1 MWDDR
6 LEMEIQMTDSGSRS
20 GIRFL
25 DHDHLR
31 ETLLTGGHALNV
43 FKHRAMP
50 LDVTRIVVHASELA
64 RIAKVSG
71 APARVS
77 RARGEIAS
85 DDGAFLGILFQKA
98 GRTVCDFGS
107 KQTILNSGDLLI
119 WHGRK
124 SVCFDMLESFRKVC
138 LLLPLDTFESVL
150 PEANS
155 YAGTHLQKG
164 HSISR
169 LLGACLS
176 TLTEDV
182 LASEM
187 EPAGSAIELTLD
199 LIGAALT
206 KHRES
211 NNIGLRMNLYQR
223 LTAFIE
229 RRLGDPELS
238 PTMLARTHHISTRYL
253 HLVFS
258 EHGTTVGRWIR
269 SRRLAQCRA
278 ELANLGSDHTVTE
291 IAMRWRFSDVAH
303 FSRLFRLAYGVSPRE
318 FRRTHHQSHG

>member
-1 MWDDR
+1 MR
-6 LEMEIQMTDSGSRS
+6 MEIQMTDSDPQS
-20 GIRFL
+20 GTRFL

-43 FKHRAMP
+43 FKHRALP

-64 RIAKVSG
+64 KIAKVSG

-77 RARGEIAS
+77 RARGEIAL
-85 DDGAFLGILFQKA
+85 DDGAFLGVLFQKT
-98 GRTVCDFGS
+98 GRTLCDFGS
-107 KQTILNSGDLLI
+107 EQMILNSGDLLI
-119 WHGRK
+119 WHGRS
-124 SVCFDMLESFRKVC
+124 SVCFEIPESFREVC
-138 LLLPLDTFESVL
+138 ILLPLDTFESML

-164 HSISR
+164 HSISS
-169 LLGACLS
+169 LLGGCLS
-176 TLTEDV
+176 TLTDDV
-182 LASEM
+182 LANEM
-187 EPAGSAIELTLD
+187 EPAGSAIALTLE

-211 NNIGLRMNLYQR
+211 NNLGQRMNLYQR

-238 PTMLARTHHISTRYL
+238 PTMLARTHNISTRYL
-253 HLVFS
+253 HLIFS
-258 EHGTTVGRWIR
+258 ERATTVGRWIR
-269 SRRLAQCRA
+269 LRRLAQCRA
-278 ELANLGSDHTVTE
+278 ELASLGSDCTVTE
-291 IAMRWRFSDVAH
+291 IAIRWCFSDVAH

-318 FRRTHHQSHG
+318 FRLTHRQSRR

>member
-1 MWDDR
+1 MG
-6 LEMEIQMTDSGSRS
+6 IQMADSDSQS

-31 ETLLTGGHALNV
+31 ETLLTRGHALNV

-50 LDVTRIVVHASELA
+50 LDVTRTVVHASGLA
-64 RIAKVSG
+64 KIAKVSG

-77 RARGEIAS
+77 RARGEIAL
-85 DDGAFLGILFQKA
+85 DDGAFLGVLFQKT
-98 GRTVCDFGS
+98 GRTVCDFSS

-119 WHGRK
+119 WHGRS
-124 SVCFDMLESFRKVC
+124 SVCFDMLEPFRKVC
-138 LLLPLDTFESVL
+138 VLLPLDTFESVL

-176 TLTEDV
+176 TLTDDV
-182 LASEM
+182 LTSEM

-211 NNIGLRMNLYQR
+211 NNSELQMNLYRR

-238 PTMLARTHHISTRYL
+238 PTTLARTHHISTRYL

-258 EHGTTVGRWIR
+258 ERGTTVGRWIR

-278 ELANLGSDHTVTE
+278 ELASFGSDHTVTE

-318 FRRTHHQSHG
+318 FRRTHRQSHG

>member
-1 MWDDR
+1 
-6 LEMEIQMTDSGSRS
+6 MEIQMNDSDSQR

-25 DHDHLR
+25 DPDHLR
-31 ETLLTGGHALNV
+31 ETFLRGEHALSV

-64 RIAKVSG
+64 KIAKVSG
-71 APARVS
+71 APVRVS

-85 DDGAFLGILFQKA
+85 DDGAFLGLLFQKI
-98 GRTVCDFGS
+98 GRTVCEFRS
-107 KQTILNSGDLLI
+107 ERTILNSGDLLI
-119 WHGRK
+119 WHGR
-124 SVCFDMLESFRKVC
+124 SPVCFDLQESFQKVC
-138 LLLPLDTFESVL
+138 VHLPLDTFESVL

-155 YAGTHLQKG
+155 YAGTHLQNG

-169 LLGACLS
+169 MLGACLS
-176 TLTEDV
+176 TLTDDV
-182 LASEM
+182 LTSEM

-206 KHRES
+206 RHRES

-253 HLVFS
+253 HWVFS
-258 EHGTTVGRWIR
+258 ERGTTVGTWIR

-278 ELANLGSDHTVTE
+278 ELAKLGSDHTVTE
-291 IAMRWRFSDVAH
+291 IAMRWCFSDVAH
-303 FSRLFRLAYGVSPRE
+303 FSRLFRSAYGVSPRE
-318 FRRTHHQSHG
+318 FRRTHRQSHA